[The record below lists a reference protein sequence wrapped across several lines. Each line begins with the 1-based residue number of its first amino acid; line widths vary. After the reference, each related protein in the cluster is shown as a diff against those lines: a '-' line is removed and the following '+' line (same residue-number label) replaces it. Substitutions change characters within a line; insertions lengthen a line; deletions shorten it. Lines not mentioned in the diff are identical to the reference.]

1 MTGSVFTKPYTSAHN
16 IVSLLYAVIFLLPF
30 THLFYVPLVIALLL
44 ALWRVR
50 EHGKQELRIGS
61 LRQAGAA
68 FLLCSFLSVINS
80 PDKLFSL
87 FNWCFLPLM
96 YAVLYILI
104 VTYADS
110 RDIRKN
116 LMLSFFAG
124 AVLVMVYG
132 VWQYTHIV
140 DMATDMAAHDWVDAS
155 RFPML
160 YRRFYSTLENPNL
173 CATYLLMMTSYSG
186 AFFLFEK
193 RRRQKGMLLLL
204 TMGLVVCLALTY
216 SRGAWISLLFILAVY
231 GLEYD
236 KRLFA
241 LLLLVPVILFFYQG
255 QVAVRFLSLFSA
267 QDTSIGMRFTMWR
280 NTLRM
285 ISDHPLLGC
294 GWGAYYLVYPDYDL
308 LTRRAGV
315 TIFHAH
321 NMYLSVMANV
331 GIPGAIAYFWF
342 YFGHIRYAWRIYRK
356 SQDTFYK
363 AIGLGTIAAITA
375 VAVNGIGDYTL
386 FSIAV
391 SMCFWALM
399 AIGMSSYENRLETDN
414 R

>member
-1 MTGSVFTKPYTSAHN
+1 
-16 IVSLLYAVIFLLPF
+16 
-30 THLFYVPLVIALLL
+30 
-44 ALWRVR
+44 
-50 EHGKQELRIGS
+50 
-61 LRQAGAA
+61 
-68 FLLCSFLSVINS
+68 
-80 PDKLFSL
+80 
-87 FNWCFLPLM
+87 
-96 YAVLYILI
+96 
-104 VTYADS
+104 
-110 RDIRKN
+110 
-116 LMLSFFAG
+116 
-124 AVLVMVYG
+124 
-132 VWQYTHIV
+132 
-140 DMATDMAAHDWVDAS
+140 
-155 RFPML
+155 
-160 YRRFYSTLENPNL
+160 
-173 CATYLLMMTSYSG
+173 MMTSYSG

-193 RRRQKGMLLLL
+193 RRRQKGLLLLL

-308 LTRRAGV
+308 LIRRAGV

-342 YFGHIRYAWRIYRK
+342 YFGHIRYAWRVYRK

-386 FSIAV
+386 FSGVHVFLGFNGHRDVFLRRQTGDKQPLI
-391 SMCFWALM
+391 S
-399 AIGMSSYENRLETDN
+399 
-414 R
+414 

>member
-16 IVSLLYAVIFLLPF
+16 IVSLLYAVVFLLPF

-193 RRRQKGMLLLL
+193 RRRQKGLLLLL

-308 LTRRAGV
+308 LIRRSGV

-342 YFGHIRYAWRIYRK
+342 YFGHIRYAWRVYRK

-399 AIGMSSYENRLETDN
+399 AIGMSSYEDRLETNN